1 MKSASNEKTGL
12 SIGAL
17 PQDYAGLIGV
27 FPLRPLHDEIDL
39 ANATEIIDAMA
50 GHDLTR
56 DQEDYL
62 DVLSDMVRRYEDEHH
77 PLPPD
82 RSTPLTRLK
91 YLLEQAGMSASDLG
105 RLLGNRGLGSV
116 LLSGR
121 RQLSKRHILALARHF
136 KISADYFL

>member
-1 MKSASNEKTGL
+1 MKPANTAKAGI
-12 SIGAL
+12 SIGSL
-17 PQDYAGLIGV
+17 PRDYTGLIGV

-39 ANATEIIDAMA
+39 ANATVIVDAMA

-62 DVLSDMVRRYEDEHH
+62 DVLSDLVRRYEDEHH

-82 RSTPLTRLK
+82 RSTPLARLR
-91 YLLEQAGMSASDLG
+91 YLMEQAGMTASDLG

-116 LLSGR
+116 LLAGR
-121 RQLSKRHILALARHF
+121 RQLSKRHIVKLARHF
-136 KISADYFL
+136 KISTDYFL